1 MKRNTMRGALV
12 AGMAA
17 GMVLAGTIAAHA
29 QDAASGDDILCGG
42 VNECRG
48 QGACKGKNH
57 CEGKN
62 DCRGKGIIRLSAEDC
77 SAQGGKVVDENQQ
90 EGD

>member
-17 GMVLAGTIAAHA
+17 GMVIAGTIGARA
-29 QDAASGDDILCGG
+29 QDAASGGDVLCAG

-48 QGACKGKNH
+48 QGACKGKDH
-57 CEGKN
+57 CEGRN
-62 DCRGKGIIRLSAEDC
+62 DCRGKGIIRLSPQDC
-77 SAQGGKVVDENQQ
+77 AAQGGSVVAESDENR
-90 EGD
+90 